1 MTACIYYDEFTDN
14 IEYQFGASYKTT
26 DFNVGTTFSDHH
38 SYRNATD
45 ALDGTEYDLYS
56 IELENKAGFTVGDP
70 QTSAFRFFL
79 KKPATVN
86 YIAFGDH
93 NIDTQTSSWILQC
106 TVGSTETTI
115 LTSADVSSYAN
126 NESHVYPITTPT
138 ESHAYTLY
146 FATPTTSAKIRHIM
160 FLNKLDLSYLQTP
173 LAMPNFYTYK
183 SKYNANKHNTYQY
196 KEATANRMHNYFDF
210 NLKQTV
216 PIGSNYFNQYNPSTY
231 FSRPFI
237 FQEDTTSITSPKV
250 YCFLDGGVEAPVKNS
265 NHFYDL
271 NIKAKGRYFK

>member
-14 IEYQFGASYKTT
+14 IEYQFGTSYKTSDTNVIVNFT
-26 DFNVGTTFSDHH
+26 DQHA
-38 SYRNATD
+38 YRNATD

-56 IELENKAGFTVGDP
+56 YELLGMSGFTFGEA
-70 QTSAFRFFL
+70 QTSAFRFQL
-79 KKPATVN
+79 KKAATIN

-93 NIDTQTSSWILQC
+93 NIDSQTLGWYLTAVVS
-106 TVGSTETTI
+106 STETTI

-138 ESHAYTLY
+138 DSSQYTLY
-146 FATPTTSAKIRHIM
+146 FNTPTTTAKIRHIM
-160 FLNKLDLSYLQTP
+160 FLNKLNLSYLQTP

-196 KEATANRMHNYFDF
+196 KEFGANIMHNYFDF

-216 PIGSNYFNQYNPSTY
+216 PMGSNYFNQYNPSTY